1 MKDQLPPEH
10 FEYMRSVIKDGGA
23 ISTKQEL
30 DTMLLL
36 LGRNLY
42 PFLVEESKPLPQFDE
57 YGNQKVDEEGRP
69 LFFPPQFRKDVT
81 ERLKVWKSL
90 LDTRVNI
97 EKNEK
102 PEDDG
107 ESPVLKLWAKR
118 GMEGRIAIL
127 MQGVTPD
134 DPTDRNADD
143 GDAGRSSHLLGDS
156 DRT

>member
-10 FEYMRSVIKDGGA
+10 FEYMKGVIKDGGA

-42 PFLVEESKPLPQFDE
+42 PFLIAETQKKTKVNPETGEE
-57 YGNQKVDEEGRP
+57 EEIEP
-69 LFFPPQFRKDVT
+69 FFRKDVT

-90 LDTRVNI
+90 LDTRAQI

-102 PEDDG
+102 PQDEGD
-107 ESPVLKLWAKR
+107 SPVIKLWADR
-118 GMEGRIAIL
+118 SMQGRVAIL
-127 MQGVTPD
+127 VNGASTDV
-134 DPTDRNADD
+134 PTNAGADSSLALPASSAVGDDD
-143 GDAGRSSHLLGDS
+143 GTGRSAD
-156 DRT
+156 